1 MATSLL
7 PGDIAIVQ
15 YNTTTTDAFT
25 FVFLRDVEVGTV
37 VTFSDNG
44 WLASGGFRS
53 GEGTVTYTAPGAIA
67 AGTVV
72 TLTGLNLDD
81 AGDQIIAYQGD
92 PTAPTILHVVDFAD
106 GDNSVAGDAINDNT
120 TALPPGFALNVNA
133 VAVAF
138 DNSLYVGPTDGSPAE
153 LFAAISD
160 ADNWLSSDVLPLPF
174 ASNIRPIVDLDA
186 DNSTQ
191 GGTDYRAQITSGGPA
206 VGISDSDV
214 AISDGDGT
222 TITEAE
228 IQVKDAVA
236 GDVLSIIGVLPGTIT
251 TSGYDPGTGILR
263 LTGAASHADYEA
275 AILQIAFSTTAAV
288 GTQKQIEVG
297 VFDGQGWSSQ
307 TKAFITVSGT
317 LTNTQPPVL
326 DLDADDSNGGGVDY
340 TASFTSGGPA
350 IPIADTDVSITDADT
365 ATIASA
371 TITIGVNRQ
380 SDDVLSI
387 VGALP
392 PGITASLYGSGT
404 GVITLTGSATL
415 SEYQTALHQVAY
427 SSTNPTPFTADRIIT
442 VTVNDGTLDSNV
454 ATTYMHVAAAPADV
468 PPVLNLDPD
477 SSTIGGVDY
486 LTTFTDGGAAVAIV
500 DTDVSI
506 TDSDDTELT
515 SATVTLTNPDTDD
528 VLLFNGTPPPGISA
542 SAYDPVTGVLSLT
555 GAATLAAYQAAL
567 QQLTSDNTGTTPST
581 TARIVDVVV
590 NDGTAASN
598 LAQAFIQ
605 VAQVDNTAPVVDLD
619 ADNSTVGG
627 TSYRATF
634 TEGGPPIAIAD
645 TDSLITDTDSTNLV
659 SATVTL
665 ADPQAGDVLAIS
677 GALPGGIIASV
688 YDPGTGVLTLT
699 GAASLADYETALEAI
714 RFSTGEDNPI
724 AGNRTIDV
732 VVSDGTNDSQAATAL
747 LTIQAVN
754 DAPALAAANATY
766 QENAAPILLSPSAS
780 VTDADETELTFGAV
794 QITTGS
800 FPGDGDV
807 LSIAGATSGT
817 SNGITFNWNPTFH
830 TLFFSGASSVA
841 NYQALLQSI
850 EFRSTSDNPTDFDA
864 SPQRNL
870 TWVVSDGATFTT
882 TTTTLDIVPVND
894 PTAILADVATGYT
907 ENAPPLTI
915 SPGLITSDIDNLNLV
930 GGEVRIIGALDGDL
944 LSVNGL
950 QSGTFLGIDFSYDAI
965 EHSLTFTRP
974 TSIADYQAFL
984 DAVQFQSTSDD
995 PTNGGL
1001 NPSRVISWGASD
1013 GEAISNVWTTTI
1025 LIAAVDDPTVVRNDA
1040 VATTEDTA
1048 IVTGNVFADNGF
1060 GPDSDPD
1067 SAFSVTAVSAG
1078 AIGTQLTLPSGALLT
1093 VNADGTFSYDPN
1105 HKFDYLPTPGSGA
1118 SDLTVTDTF
1127 TYTVTGGNTATVTV
1141 TVSGVDTNDILLD
1154 SAGIDTLAGGIGN
1167 DVYLVTNTADVV
1179 IEAAGAGSDW
1189 VAASVDYTLP
1199 ASNTVEVLNMR
1210 GSGLIGTG
1218 TNGAETFV
1226 SSSGPNTLIGLGGN
1240 DTYYVNSPDDVVI
1253 EAANGGID
1261 LVGSTVD
1268 YTLPADGNVEGL
1280 FMRGSGLTGT
1290 GSDHADALL
1299 SSGGPNTLVGLGGDD
1314 LYYVTNTADVV
1325 IEAAGAGFDW
1335 VAASVD
1341 YTLPASNTVE
1351 VLNMLG
1357 SGLIGTGT
1365 NGAETFVSSS
1375 GPNTLIGL
1383 GGNDTYYVNSP
1394 DDVVIEA
1401 ANGG

>member
-1 MATSLL
+1 MATVLSV
-7 PGDIAIVQ
+7 GDIAIVQ
-15 YNTTTTDAFT
+15 YNSATTDAFT
-25 FVFLRDVEVGTV
+25 FVFLRDVEAGTV
-37 VTFSDNG
+37 VNFTDNG

-53 GEGTVTYTAPGAIA
+53 GEGTVTYTTPGAIA
-67 AGTVV
+67 AGPAV

-81 AGDQIIAYQGD
+81 VGDQIIAYQGD
-92 PTAPTILHVVDFAD
+92 PPATTLVHVVDFGD
-106 GDNSVAGDAINDNT
+106 EDNSVAGDATNDNT
-120 TALPPGFALNVNA
+120 TTLPPGFVLKFNA

-153 LFAAISD
+153 LFAAISN

-214 AISDGDGT
+214 AITDGDGT

-236 GDVLSIIGVLPGTIT
+236 GDVLSIVGALPGTIT
-251 TSGYDPGTGILR
+251 TTGYDPATGILR
-263 LTGAASHADYEA
+263 LTGTASHADYEA

-288 GTQKQIEVG
+288 GTQKQIEVA

-307 TKAFITVSGT
+307 TKAFLTVSGT

-326 DLDADDSNGGGVDY
+326 DLDANDSNGGGVDY
-340 TASFTSGGPA
+340 TATFTSGGPA

-392 PGITASLYGSGT
+392 PGITASAYDSGT

-415 SEYQTALHQVAY
+415 AEYQTALHQVAF
-427 SSTNPTPFTADRIIT
+427 STTNPFTADRIIT
-442 VTVNDGTLDSNV
+442 VTVNDGSLDSNV
-454 ATTYMHVAAAPADV
+454 ATTYMHVAAPPPDV

-486 LTTFTDGGAAVAIV
+486 LTTFTDGAGAVAIV

-515 SATVTLTNPDTDD
+515 SATITLTNPDTDD
-528 VLLFNGTPPPGISA
+528 VLLFNGAPPAGITV
-542 SAYDPVTGVLSLT
+542 SAYDPVTGVLTLT
-555 GAATLAAYQAAL
+555 AVATLAAYQAAL
-567 QQLTSDNTGTTPST
+567 QQIRFDNTGTTPST
-581 TARIVDVVV
+581 TTRIVDVVV

-605 VAQVDNTAPVVDLD
+605 VAQVDNTAPDVDLD

-634 TEGGPPIAIAD
+634 TEGGPAVAIAD
-645 TDSLITDTDSTNLV
+645 IDSLITDTDSTTLV
-659 SATVTL
+659 SATITL
-665 ADPQAGDVLAIS
+665 ADPPAGDVLAIS
-677 GALPGGIIASV
+677 GALPASIIASG
-688 YDPGTGVLTLT
+688 YDPGTGVLTLS

-714 RFSTGEDNPI
+714 RFSTGGDNPI
-724 AGNRTIDV
+724 AGSRSIDV

-747 LTIQAVN
+747 LAVQALN
-754 DAPALAAANATY
+754 DAPALSAANATY
-766 QENAAPILLSPSAS
+766 QENAAPVLLSPSAS
-780 VTDADETELTFGAV
+780 VTDPDDTELTFGAV

-850 EFRSTSDNPTDFDA
+850 EFHSTSNNPTDFDA
-864 SPQRNL
+864 SPQREL
-870 TWVVSDGATFTT
+870 TWVVSDGTTFTT
-882 TTTTLDIVPVND
+882 TTTTLDVVPVND
-894 PTAILADVATGYT
+894 PTAILANVATGYT

-915 SPGLITSDIDNLNLV
+915 APGLITSDIDNLNLV

-965 EHSLTFTRP
+965 EHSLTFTPP
-974 TSIADYQAFL
+974 TSIVDYQAFL

-995 PTNGGL
+995 PTNHGL

-1040 VATTEDTA
+1040 VATT
-1048 IVTGNVFADNGF
+1048 
-1060 GPDSDPD
+1060 
-1067 SAFSVTAVSAG
+1067 
-1078 AIGTQLTLPSGALLT
+1078 
-1093 VNADGTFSYDPN
+1093 
-1105 HKFDYLPTPGSGA
+1105 
-1118 SDLTVTDTF
+1118 
-1127 TYTVTGGNTATVTV
+1127 
-1141 TVSGVDTNDILLD
+1141 
-1154 SAGIDTLAGGIGN
+1154 
-1167 DVYLVTNTADVV
+1167 
-1179 IEAAGAGSDW
+1179 
-1189 VAASVDYTLP
+1189 
-1199 ASNTVEVLNMR
+1199 
-1210 GSGLIGTG
+1210 
-1218 TNGAETFV
+1218 
-1226 SSSGPNTLIGLGGN
+1226 
-1240 DTYYVNSPDDVVI
+1240 
-1253 EAANGGID
+1253 
-1261 LVGSTVD
+1261 
-1268 YTLPADGNVEGL
+1268 
-1280 FMRGSGLTGT
+1280 
-1290 GSDHADALL
+1290 
-1299 SSGGPNTLVGLGGDD
+1299 
-1314 LYYVTNTADVV
+1314 
-1325 IEAAGAGFDW
+1325 
-1335 VAASVD
+1335 
-1341 YTLPASNTVE
+1341 
-1351 VLNMLG
+1351 
-1357 SGLIGTGT
+1357 
-1365 NGAETFVSSS
+1365 
-1375 GPNTLIGL
+1375 
-1383 GGNDTYYVNSP
+1383 
-1394 DDVVIEA
+1394 
-1401 ANGG
+1401 